1 MKKELKFLGDYYEQI
16 CFILISCL
24 ILDVTAV
31 NINVST
37 AFRIFTINSPFLIFA
52 MFISGIA
59 CWLLGR
65 YISKFLRKETFIAI
79 VVVFFIYILFSYLL
93 EITRNLND
101 FSYKIWDIDKNH
113 LWQTNSLYLI
123 IPILA
128 FGIINKY
135 ILKKGKQEPFKTFNI
150 NYQNLSFMETLVVSQ
165 LFIIMCLTDS
175 KLPAVMD
182 KLSLFLEFTNTNS
195 EQYIFRLIGFVIY
208 IVLVSTIPSFVL
220 VKGMRD
226 VINNRSSFSVAFTFS
241 ALFALIF
248 NYTIQD
254 SIKADV
260 IILDLRLFTGAT
272 LFQIIIFFALFLLI
286 YLICNSFLFPT
297 IICIFFGVVTTI
309 ANSLKFQFRQE
320 PILPSDLAWLK
331 TPRTLLSYTDGHYG
345 MYILLGI
352 SIVTIFYL
360 AVRKYILPNK
370 LIQNFKHRLAL
381 ILLICSFFASV
392 TGIFSSKKD
401 GRIAENIPVISILN
415 NYHDLTWYGNTI
427 NSQLR
432 SLSFVWFSQMSETVM
447 TQPNG
452 YSQSKIRS
460 LEEKYRQLA
469 DSINTT
475 RSNLISEQTVVY
487 VLSESFSDPERLS
500 GISITTTPI
509 PNIRDIK
516 SRTTS
521 GLMQSDG
528 YGGGTANMEF
538 QTISGLPYYNLS
550 PSISV
555 LYTEIVPRMN
565 VFPAISDQFES
576 KNRIAIHLAAPT
588 NYSRDIIY
596 KTLGYDKFISLGTSG
611 LSVYR
616 QGENYSDASTYQLVI
631 DNLKKEQNQFFS
643 VITMQNHAPWSESEP
658 SNLMAQGE
666 GFTAN
671 ENNKLI
677 NYTRLL
683 YHTDNAT
690 KEFLDKLSK
699 IDKKITVV
707 FYGDHLPGLY
717 PQSAFKD
724 HPENQYLT
732 DYFIW
737 SNYETPKLNYPLVNS
752 SDFSAL
758 LLEQTNSKVSP
769 YYALLTEVLHKASV
783 DKKALDSSAQEI
795 ADDLKLIEYD
805 MVGGKGY
812 LSKDF
817 FAVPAK

>member
-1 MKKELKFLGDYYEQI
+1 M
-16 CFILISCL
+16 
-24 ILDVTAV
+24 
-31 NINVST
+31 
-37 AFRIFTINSPFLIFA
+37 
-52 MFISGIA
+52 
-59 CWLLGR
+59 
-65 YISKFLRKETFIAI
+65 
-79 VVVFFIYILFSYLL
+79 
-93 EITRNLND
+93 
-101 FSYKIWDIDKNH
+101 
-113 LWQTNSLYLI
+113 
-123 IPILA
+123 
-128 FGIINKY
+128 
-135 ILKKGKQEPFKTFNI
+135 
-150 NYQNLSFMETLVVSQ
+150 
-165 LFIIMCLTDS
+165 
-175 KLPAVMD
+175 
-182 KLSLFLEFTNTNS
+182 
-195 EQYIFRLIGFVIY
+195 
-208 IVLVSTIPSFVL
+208 
-220 VKGMRD
+220 
-226 VINNRSSFSVAFTFS
+226 
-241 ALFALIF
+241 
-248 NYTIQD
+248 
-254 SIKADV
+254 
-260 IILDLRLFTGAT
+260 
-272 LFQIIIFFALFLLI
+272 
-286 YLICNSFLFPT
+286 
-297 IICIFFGVVTTI
+297 
-309 ANSLKFQFRQE
+309 
-320 PILPSDLAWLK
+320 
-331 TPRTLLSYTDGHYG
+331 
-345 MYILLGI
+345 
-352 SIVTIFYL
+352 
-360 AVRKYILPNK
+360 
-370 LIQNFKHRLAL
+370 
-381 ILLICSFFASV
+381 
-392 TGIFSSKKD
+392 
-401 GRIAENIPVISILN
+401 
-415 NYHDLTWYGNTI
+415 
-427 NSQLR
+427 
-432 SLSFVWFSQMSETVM
+432 
-447 TQPNG
+447 
-452 YSQSKIRS
+452 
-460 LEEKYRQLA
+460 EEKYKQLA

-509 PNIRDIK
+509 PNIRDVK

-538 QTISGLPYYNLS
+538 QTLSGLPYYNLS

-565 VFPAISDQFES
+565 EFPVISDQFGS
-576 KNRIAIHLAAPT
+576 KNRIAIHLASPT

-616 QGENYSDASTYQLVI
+616 QGENYSDASSYQLVL
-631 DNLKKEQNQFFS
+631 DNIKKEQNQFFS

-666 GFTAN
+666 GFTAD
-671 ENNKLI
+671 ENNKLV

-690 KEFLDKLSK
+690 KEFLNKLSK

-769 YYALLTEVLHKASV
+769 YYALLTEILHKASV

-817 FAVPAK
+817 FAIPAK

>member
-31 NINVST
+31 NINVSS

-52 MFISGIA
+52 MIISGIA

-195 EQYIFRLIGFVIY
+195 EQYTFRLIGFVIY

-447 TQPNG
+447 TQPNS

-565 VFPAISDQFES
+565 AFPAISDQFES

>member
-1 MKKELKFLGDYYEQI
+1 MKFLGDYYEQI

-31 NINVST
+31 NINVSS

-52 MFISGIA
+52 MIISGIA

-460 LEEKYRQLA
+460 LEEKYKQLA

>member
-31 NINVST
+31 NINVSS

-52 MFISGIA
+52 MIISGIA
-59 CWLLGR
+59 AWLLGR

-460 LEEKYRQLA
+460 LEEKYKQLA

-817 FAVPAK
+817 FAVPVK

>member
-31 NINVST
+31 NINVSS
-37 AFRIFTINSPFLIFA
+37 AFKISTINSPFLIFA
-52 MFISGIA
+52 MIISGIA

-113 LWQTNSLYLI
+113 LWQINSLYLI

-135 ILKKGKQEPFKTFNI
+135 ILKKAKQEPFETFNVD
-150 NYQNLSFMETLVVSQ
+150 NQNLSFMETLVVSQ
-165 LFIIMCLTDS
+165 LFITMCLTDS

-182 KLSLFLEFTNTNS
+182 KLSLFLEFANINS

-208 IVLVSTIPSFVL
+208 IVLISTIPSFIL

-241 ALFALIF
+241 ALFALVF

-254 SIKADV
+254 SLKADV

-297 IICIFFGVVTTI
+297 IICIFLGVVTTV

-345 MYILLGI
+345 MYILLGVT
-352 SIVTIFYL
+352 IVTIFYL

-370 LIQNFKHRLAL
+370 LIPNFKHRLAL
-381 ILLICSFFASV
+381 ILLICSFFATV

-401 GRIAENIPVISILN
+401 GRVADSIPVISILN

-432 SLSFVWFSQMSETVM
+432 SLSFVWFSQMSEAVM

-460 LEEKYRQLA
+460 LEEKYKQLA
-469 DSINTT
+469 DSINST

-616 QGENYSDASTYQLVI
+616 QGENYSDASSYQLVL

-643 VITMQNHAPWSESEP
+643 VITMQNHAPWSES
-658 SNLMAQGE
+658 
-666 GFTAN
+666 
-671 ENNKLI
+671 
-677 NYTRLL
+677 
-683 YHTDNAT
+683 
-690 KEFLDKLSK
+690 
-699 IDKKITVV
+699 
-707 FYGDHLPGLY
+707 
-717 PQSAFKD
+717 
-724 HPENQYLT
+724 
-732 DYFIW
+732 
-737 SNYETPKLNYPLVNS
+737 
-752 SDFSAL
+752 
-758 LLEQTNSKVSP
+758 
-769 YYALLTEVLHKASV
+769 
-783 DKKALDSSAQEI
+783 
-795 ADDLKLIEYD
+795 
-805 MVGGKGY
+805 
-812 LSKDF
+812 
-817 FAVPAK
+817 

>member
-31 NINVST
+31 NINVSS

-52 MFISGIA
+52 MIISGIA

-135 ILKKGKQEPFKTFNI
+135 ILKEGKQEPFKTFNI

-208 IVLVSTIPSFVL
+208 IVLVSTIPSFIL

-241 ALFALIF
+241 ALFAFIF

-254 SIKADV
+254 SLKADV
-260 IILDLRLFTGAT
+260 IILDLHLFTGAT

-297 IICIFFGVVTTI
+297 IICIFLGVVTTI

-381 ILLICSFFASV
+381 ILLICSFFATV

-460 LEEKYRQLA
+460 LEEKYKQLA

-699 IDKKITVV
+699 FDKKITVV

>member
-31 NINVST
+31 NINVSS

-52 MFISGIA
+52 MIISGIA

-93 EITRNLND
+93 ETTRNLND

-447 TQPNG
+447 TQPTG

-460 LEEKYRQLA
+460 LEEKYKQLA

-666 GFTAN
+666 GFTAD

-817 FAVPAK
+817 FAIPAK

>member
-1 MKKELKFLGDYYEQI
+1 
-16 CFILISCL
+16 
-24 ILDVTAV
+24 
-31 NINVST
+31 
-37 AFRIFTINSPFLIFA
+37 
-52 MFISGIA
+52 
-59 CWLLGR
+59 
-65 YISKFLRKETFIAI
+65 
-79 VVVFFIYILFSYLL
+79 
-93 EITRNLND
+93 
-101 FSYKIWDIDKNH
+101 
-113 LWQTNSLYLI
+113 
-123 IPILA
+123 
-128 FGIINKY
+128 
-135 ILKKGKQEPFKTFNI
+135 
-150 NYQNLSFMETLVVSQ
+150 
-165 LFIIMCLTDS
+165 
-175 KLPAVMD
+175 
-182 KLSLFLEFTNTNS
+182 
-195 EQYIFRLIGFVIY
+195 
-208 IVLVSTIPSFVL
+208 

-460 LEEKYRQLA
+460 LEEKYKQLA

>member
-31 NINVST
+31 NINVSS

-52 MFISGIA
+52 MIISGIA

-460 LEEKYRQLA
+460 LEEKYKQLA

>member
-31 NINVST
+31 NINVSS
-37 AFRIFTINSPFLIFA
+37 AFRISTINSPFLIFE
-52 MFISGIA
+52 MIISGIA

-113 LWQTNSLYLI
+113 LWQINSLYLI

-135 ILKKGKQEPFKTFNI
+135 ILKKGNQEPFETFNI
-150 NYQNLSFMETLVVSQ
+150 DNQNLSFMETLVVSQ
-165 LFIIMCLTDS
+165 LFITMCLTDS

-182 KLSLFLEFTNTNS
+182 KLSLFLEFANINS
-195 EQYIFRLIGFVIY
+195 EQYIFRLIGFVVY
-208 IVLVSTIPSFVL
+208 IVLISTIPSFIL
-220 VKGMRD
+220 MKGMRD

-241 ALFALIF
+241 ALFALVF

-254 SIKADV
+254 SLKADV

-297 IICIFFGVVTTI
+297 IICIFWGVVTTV

-345 MYILLGI
+345 MYILLGVT
-352 SIVTIFYL
+352 IVTIFYL

-370 LIQNFKHRLAL
+370 LIPNFKHRLAL

-401 GRIAENIPVISILN
+401 GRVAENIPVISILN

-460 LEEKYRQLA
+460 LEEKYKQLA
-469 DSINTT
+469 DSLNST

-565 VFPAISDQFES
+565 IFPAISDQFES

-616 QGENYSDASTYQLVI
+616 QGENYSDASSYQLVL

-666 GFTAN
+666 GFTAD

-717 PQSAFKD
+717 PQSAFKE
-724 HPENQYLT
+724 HPENQFLT

-737 SNYETPKLNYPLVNS
+737 SNYETPKLDYPLVNS

-783 DKKALDSSAQEI
+783 DKKALEPLAQEI

-817 FAVPAK
+817 FAMPAK

>member
-31 NINVST
+31 NINVSSD
-37 AFRIFTINSPFLIFA
+37 FRISTINSPFLIFA
-52 MFISGIA
+52 MIVSGIM

-79 VVVFFIYILFSYLL
+79 VVVFFIYMLFSYLL

-113 LWQTNSLYLI
+113 LWQTNNLYLI

-175 KLPAVMD
+175 KLPEVMD

-254 SIKADV
+254 SLKADV

-297 IICIFFGVVTTI
+297 IICIFLGVVTTI

-331 TPRTLLSYTDGHYG
+331 TPRTLLSYADGHYG
-345 MYILLGI
+345 MYILLI
-352 SIVTIFYL
+352 VSIVTIFYL

-381 ILLICSFFASV
+381 ILLICSFFATV

-401 GRIAENIPVISILN
+401 GRVADNIPVISILN

-460 LEEKYRQLA
+460 LEEKYKQLA

-509 PNIRDIK
+509 PNIRDVK

-538 QTISGLPYYNLS
+538 QTLSGLPYYNLS

-565 VFPAISDQFES
+565 EFPAISDQFGS
-576 KNRIAIHLAAPT
+576 KNRIAIHLASPT

-616 QGENYSDASTYQLVI
+616 QGENYSDASSYQLVL
-631 DNLKKEQNQFFS
+631 DNIKKEQNQFFS

>member
-31 NINVST
+31 NINVSS
-37 AFRIFTINSPFLIFA
+37 AFKISTINSPFLIFA
-52 MFISGIA
+52 MIISGIV

-150 NYQNLSFMETLVVSQ
+150 NYQNLNFMETLVVSQ

-254 SIKADV
+254 SLKADV

-286 YLICNSFLFPT
+286 YLIYNSFLFPT
-297 IICIFFGVVTTI
+297 IICIFLGVVTTI

-331 TPRTLLSYTDGHYG
+331 TPRTLLSYADGHYG
-345 MYILLGI
+345 MYILLSV

-381 ILLICSFFASV
+381 ILLICSFFATV

-401 GRIAENIPVISILN
+401 GRVAEHIPVISILN

-460 LEEKYRQLA
+460 LEEKYKQLA
-469 DSINTT
+469 DSLN
-475 RSNLISEQTVVY
+475 SNSLC
-487 VLSESFSDPERLS
+487 
-500 GISITTTPI
+500 
-509 PNIRDIK
+509 
-516 SRTTS
+516 
-521 GLMQSDG
+521 
-528 YGGGTANMEF
+528 
-538 QTISGLPYYNLS
+538 
-550 PSISV
+550 
-555 LYTEIVPRMN
+555 
-565 VFPAISDQFES
+565 FE
-576 KNRIAIHLAAPT
+576 
-588 NYSRDIIY
+588 
-596 KTLGYDKFISLGTSG
+596 
-611 LSVYR
+611 
-616 QGENYSDASTYQLVI
+616 
-631 DNLKKEQNQFFS
+631 
-643 VITMQNHAPWSESEP
+643 
-658 SNLMAQGE
+658 
-666 GFTAN
+666 
-671 ENNKLI
+671 
-677 NYTRLL
+677 
-683 YHTDNAT
+683 
-690 KEFLDKLSK
+690 
-699 IDKKITVV
+699 
-707 FYGDHLPGLY
+707 
-717 PQSAFKD
+717 
-724 HPENQYLT
+724 
-732 DYFIW
+732 
-737 SNYETPKLNYPLVNS
+737 
-752 SDFSAL
+752 
-758 LLEQTNSKVSP
+758 
-769 YYALLTEVLHKASV
+769 
-783 DKKALDSSAQEI
+783 
-795 ADDLKLIEYD
+795 
-805 MVGGKGY
+805 
-812 LSKDF
+812 
-817 FAVPAK
+817 

>member
-31 NINVST
+31 NINVSS

-52 MFISGIA
+52 MIISGIA

-79 VVVFFIYILFSYLL
+79 VVVFFIYMLFSYLL

-135 ILKKGKQEPFKTFNI
+135 ILKEGKQEPFKTFNI

-208 IVLVSTIPSFVL
+208 IVLVSTIPSFIL

-460 LEEKYRQLA
+460 LEEKYKQLA

-699 IDKKITVV
+699 FDKKITVV

>member
-24 ILDVTAV
+24 ILDVTVV
-31 NINVST
+31 NINVSS
-37 AFRIFTINSPFLIFA
+37 AFRIFTINSPFLIFE
-52 MFISGIA
+52 MIISGIA

-460 LEEKYRQLA
+460 LEEKYKQLA

-475 RSNLISEQTVVY
+475 RSDLISEQTVVY

>member
-37 AFRIFTINSPFLIFA
+37 AFRIFTINSPFQIFA
-52 MFISGIA
+52 MIISGIA

-254 SIKADV
+254 SLKADV
-260 IILDLRLFTGAT
+260 IILDVRLFTGAT

-460 LEEKYRQLA
+460 LEEKYKQLA

>member
-31 NINVST
+31 NINVSSD
-37 AFRIFTINSPFLIFA
+37 FRISTINSPFLIFV
-52 MFISGIA
+52 MIVSGIM

-65 YISKFLRKETFIAI
+65 YISKFLRKETIIAI
-79 VVVFFIYILFSYLL
+79 IVVFFIYMLFSYLL

-150 NYQNLSFMETLVVSQ
+150 NYQNLNFMETLVVSQ

-195 EQYIFRLIGFVIY
+195 EQYIFRLIVFVIY

-254 SIKADV
+254 SLKADV

-297 IICIFFGVVTTI
+297 IICIFLGVVTTI

-331 TPRTLLSYTDGHYG
+331 TPRTLLSYADGHHG
-345 MYILLGI
+345 MYILLSV

-381 ILLICSFFASV
+381 ILLICSFFATV

-401 GRIAENIPVISILN
+401 GRVAENIPVISILN

-460 LEEKYRQLA
+460 LEEKYKQLA
-469 DSINTT
+469 DSLNSN

-500 GISITTTPI
+500 GISITTNPI

-538 QTISGLPYYNLS
+538 QTLSGLPYYNLS

-565 VFPAISDQFES
+565 VFPAISDQFGS
-576 KNRIAIHLAAPT
+576 NNRIAIHLASPT

-616 QGENYSDASTYQLVI
+616 QGENYSDASSYQLVL

-666 GFTAN
+666 GFTAD
-671 ENNKLI
+671 ENNKLV

>member
-31 NINVST
+31 NINVSS
-37 AFRIFTINSPFLIFA
+37 AFKISTINSPFLIFA
-52 MFISGIA
+52 MIISGIV

-65 YISKFLRKETFIAI
+65 YISKFLRKETIIAI
-79 VVVFFIYILFSYLL
+79 IVVFFIYMLFSYLL

-113 LWQTNSLYLI
+113 LWQINSLYLI

-135 ILKKGKQEPFKTFNI
+135 ILKKSKQEPFKAFNI

-226 VINNRSSFSVAFTFS
+226 VINNRSSLSVAFTFS

-254 SIKADV
+254 SLKADV

-297 IICIFFGVVTTI
+297 IICIFLGVVTTI

-331 TPRTLLSYTDGHYG
+331 TPRTLLSYADGHYG
-345 MYILLGI
+345 MYILLSI

-381 ILLICSFFASV
+381 ILLICSFFATV

-699 IDKKITVV
+699 FDKKITVV

-769 YYALLTEVLHKASV
+769 YYALLTEILHKASV

-817 FAVPAK
+817 FAIPAK

>member
-31 NINVST
+31 NINVSS

-52 MFISGIA
+52 MIISGIA

-254 SIKADV
+254 SLKADV

-297 IICIFFGVVTTI
+297 IICIFLGVVTTI

-401 GRIAENIPVISILN
+401 GRISENIPVISILN

-460 LEEKYRQLA
+460 LEEKYKQLA

-724 HPENQYLT
+724 HPDNQYLT

-783 DKKALDSSAQEI
+783 DKKALDLSAQEI

>member
-31 NINVST
+31 NINVSS
-37 AFRIFTINSPFLIFA
+37 AFKISTINSPFLIFA
-52 MFISGIA
+52 MIISGIV

-150 NYQNLSFMETLVVSQ
+150 NYQNLNFMETLVVSQ

-195 EQYIFRLIGFVIY
+195 EQYIFRLIVFVIY

-254 SIKADV
+254 SLKADV

-297 IICIFFGVVTTI
+297 IICIFLGVVTTI

-331 TPRTLLSYTDGHYG
+331 TPRTLLSYADGNYG
-345 MYILLGI
+345 MYILLSV

-381 ILLICSFFASV
+381 ILLICSFFATV

-401 GRIAENIPVISILN
+401 GRVAENIPVISILN

-460 LEEKYRQLA
+460 LEEKYKQLA
-469 DSINTT
+469 DSLNSN

-500 GISITTTPI
+500 GISITTNPI

-538 QTISGLPYYNLS
+538 QTLSGLPYYNLS

-565 VFPAISDQFES
+565 VFPAISDQFGS
-576 KNRIAIHLAAPT
+576 NNRIAIHLASPT

-616 QGENYSDASTYQLVI
+616 QGENYSDASSYQLVL

-666 GFTAN
+666 GFTAD
-671 ENNKLI
+671 ENNKLV

>member
-31 NINVST
+31 NINVSSD
-37 AFRIFTINSPFLIFA
+37 FRISTINSPFLIFV
-52 MFISGIA
+52 MIVSGIM

-65 YISKFLRKETFIAI
+65 YISKFLRKETIIAI
-79 VVVFFIYILFSYLL
+79 IVVFFIYMLFSYLL

-135 ILKKGKQEPFKTFNI
+135 ILKKGKQEPFKTFNT

-195 EQYIFRLIGFVIY
+195 EQYIFRLIVFVIY

-254 SIKADV
+254 SLKADV

-297 IICIFFGVVTTI
+297 IICIFLGVVTTI

-331 TPRTLLSYTDGHYG
+331 TPRTLLSYADGHHG
-345 MYILLGI
+345 MYILLSV

-381 ILLICSFFASV
+381 ILLICSFFATV

-401 GRIAENIPVISILN
+401 GRVAENIPVISILN

-460 LEEKYRQLA
+460 LEEKYKQLA
-469 DSINTT
+469 DSLNSN

-500 GISITTTPI
+500 GISITTNPI

-538 QTISGLPYYNLS
+538 QTLSGLPYYNLS

-565 VFPAISDQFES
+565 VFPAISDQFGS
-576 KNRIAIHLAAPT
+576 NNRIAIHLASPT

-616 QGENYSDASTYQLVI
+616 QGENYSDASSYQLVL

-666 GFTAN
+666 GFTAD
-671 ENNKLI
+671 ENNKLV

>member
-31 NINVST
+31 NINVSS

-52 MFISGIA
+52 MIISGIA

-460 LEEKYRQLA
+460 LEEKYKQLA

-690 KEFLDKLSK
+690 KEFLEKLSK

>member
-31 NINVST
+31 NINVSS
-37 AFRIFTINSPFLIFA
+37 AFKISTINSPFLIFA
-52 MFISGIA
+52 MIISGIV

-150 NYQNLSFMETLVVSQ
+150 NYQNLNFMETLVVSQ

-254 SIKADV
+254 SLKADV

-286 YLICNSFLFPT
+286 YLIYNSFLFPT
-297 IICIFFGVVTTI
+297 IICIFLGVVTTI

-331 TPRTLLSYTDGHYG
+331 TPRTLLSYADGHYG
-345 MYILLGI
+345 MYILLSV

-381 ILLICSFFASV
+381 ILLICSFFATV

-401 GRIAENIPVISILN
+401 GRVAENIPVISILN

-460 LEEKYRQLA
+460 LEEKYKQLA
-469 DSINTT
+469 DSLNSN

-500 GISITTTPI
+500 GISITTNPI

-538 QTISGLPYYNLS
+538 QTLSGLPYYNLS

-565 VFPAISDQFES
+565 VFPAISDQFGS
-576 KNRIAIHLAAPT
+576 NNRIAIHLASPT

>member
-31 NINVST
+31 NINVSSD
-37 AFRIFTINSPFLIFA
+37 FRISTINSPFLIFA
-52 MFISGIA
+52 MIVSGIM

-79 VVVFFIYILFSYLL
+79 VVVFFIYMLFSYLL

-101 FSYKIWDIDKNH
+101 FSYKIWNIDKNH

-175 KLPAVMD
+175 KLPEVMD

-254 SIKADV
+254 SLKADV

-297 IICIFFGVVTTI
+297 IICIFLGVVTTI

-331 TPRTLLSYTDGHYG
+331 TPRTLLSYADGRYG
-345 MYILLGI
+345 MYILLSV

-370 LIQNFKHRLAL
+370 LIHNFKHRLAL
-381 ILLICSFFASV
+381 ILLICSFFATV

-460 LEEKYRQLA
+460 LEEKYKQLA

-565 VFPAISDQFES
+565 AFPAISDQFES

>member
-1 MKKELKFLGDYYEQI
+1 LKKELKFLGDYYEQI

-31 NINVST
+31 NINVSS

-52 MFISGIA
+52 MIISGIA

-460 LEEKYRQLA
+460 LEEKYKQLA

>member
-31 NINVST
+31 NINVSS

-52 MFISGIA
+52 MIISGIA

-93 EITRNLND
+93 ETTRNLND

-401 GRIAENIPVISILN
+401 GRISENIPVISILN

-460 LEEKYRQLA
+460 LEEKYKQLA

-817 FAVPAK
+817 FVVPAK

>member
-31 NINVST
+31 NINVSS

-52 MFISGIA
+52 MIISGIA

-79 VVVFFIYILFSYLL
+79 VVVFFIYMLFSYLL

-101 FSYKIWDIDKNH
+101 FSYKIWNIDKNH

-254 SIKADV
+254 SLKADV

-460 LEEKYRQLA
+460 LEEKYKQLA

-565 VFPAISDQFES
+565 AFPAISDQFES